1 MLKQQKLTSMDDG
14 DKNFS
19 FKAFERVMTEMEGES
34 TSVGGILS
42 AMVY

>member
-34 TSVGGILS
+34 TSIGGILS